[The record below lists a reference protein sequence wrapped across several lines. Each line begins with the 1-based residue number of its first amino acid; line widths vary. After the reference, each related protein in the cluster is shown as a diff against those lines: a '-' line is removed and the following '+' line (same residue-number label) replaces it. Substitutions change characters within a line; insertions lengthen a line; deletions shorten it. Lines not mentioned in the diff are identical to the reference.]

1 VNSASPAKQLAGFLA
16 RFDPR
21 NATVA
26 RAARAKLRR
35 RLPRAIEMVYDNY
48 NALVIGFSATMRP
61 SDAIVSI
68 VIYPRA
74 VNLCFLHGRHLA
86 DPAGLLR
93 GAGNQVRSL
102 RLDQGAAILDTPP
115 VRALLAAAIAFAD
128 TPFAGPHRLVIRSI
142 SATRRPRRPLA
153 ARRPIG

>member
-1 VNSASPAKQLAGFLA
+1 VNSVSPAKQLAGFLA

-21 NATVA
+21 IATLG

-35 RLPRAIEMVYDNY
+35 SLPGAVEMVYDNY
-48 NALVIGFSATMRP
+48 NALVIGYSPTARP

-86 DPAGLLR
+86 DPAALLR
-93 GAGNQVRSL
+93 GDGNQVRSL
-102 RLDQGAAILDTPP
+102 RLDEGAAMLDTPP
-115 VRALLAAAIAFAD
+115 VRALLADAVAFAGI
-128 TPFAGPHRLVIRSI
+128 PFTGAHRLVIRSI
-142 SATRRPRRPLA
+142 AAKQRPRR
-153 ARRPIG
+153 